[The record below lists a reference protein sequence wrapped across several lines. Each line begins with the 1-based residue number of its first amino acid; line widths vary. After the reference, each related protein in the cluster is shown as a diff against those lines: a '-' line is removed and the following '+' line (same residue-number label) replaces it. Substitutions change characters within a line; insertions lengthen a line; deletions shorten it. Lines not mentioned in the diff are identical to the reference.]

1 MTQEVVRDVAAL
13 KEHFNVHCVPLYGSK
28 ARVDGQ
34 GEIFIP
40 RWPRGK
46 LAISVVSKDDGHV
59 DTAIRMTE
67 HILAKVRGKETDQA
81 NMVLQRSQ
89 QLVDLFTEHKLSGI
103 PEDVR
108 RAFQTETEWLLGTV
122 ELRPERVI
130 LEEKQRMI
138 GWLSK
143 ASLGKDSLGR
153 CNSLITMGALFASR
167 GRAYKRQ
174 EELYQLVVPK
184 YAHILESLIFAKSAD
199 VELSDQVRE
208 ELGRLSGVIYIRRP
222 GFRDN
227 AIGPTIGMVGS
238 LTWLLG
244 QTKVRP
250 YRPQALAA
258 RSYLEKISESW
269 QGEIE
274 LFDYREAVLL
284 AKAKLILD

>member
-1 MTQEVVRDVAAL
+1 MAQETFITRDAAAL
-13 KEHFNVHCVPLYGSK
+13 KEHFEVHCIPLYGSK
-28 ARVDGQ
+28 AKVDGQ

-40 RWPRGK
+40 RWPQGK

-67 HILAKVRGKETDQA
+67 HILAEAKGRETDQA

-89 QLVDLFTEHKLSGI
+89 QLVDLFTEHKLSSI

-122 ELRPERVI
+122 GLNPERVI
-130 LEEKQRMI
+130 LKEKQKMI
-138 GWLSK
+138 RWLDK

-167 GRAYKRQ
+167 GRAYRIQ
-174 EELYQLVVPK
+174 EKLYQWVMPK

-208 ELGRLSGVIYIRRP
+208 ELGRLSGIIYIRRP

-227 AIGPTIGMVGS
+227 AVGPTIGMVGS

-250 YRPQALAA
+250 YRLQALAA
-258 RSYLEKISESW
+258 RSYLENISKS
-269 QGEIE
+269 
-274 LFDYREAVLL
+274 
-284 AKAKLILD
+284 